1 MLYIASDHGGFK
13 LKEHLKAWLLVS
25 GGRVSDLGPA
35 SFLPEDDYPDYA
47 KKVAAK
53 ISKNPSTDF
62 GILICRS
69 GQGVCI
75 VANKFKGVRA
85 GLVWNTKE
93 AKSSRNDDH
102 TNILCLPSDYINFTE
117 ARNIVRTWLDTP
129 WSSDKRHVRRI
140 HKISGL
146 EKGSRK

>member
-1 MLYIASDHGGFK
+1 MLYIASDHGGFA
-13 LKEHLKAWLLVS
+13 LKEKIKAVLAKD
-25 GGRVSDLGPA
+25 GGRVVDMGPET
-35 SFLPEDDYPDYA
+35 LVPGDDYPDYA

-53 ISKNPSTDF
+53 VSKSPNADF

-93 AKSSRNDDH
+93 AKASRNDDH
-102 TNILCLPSDYINFTE
+102 TNILCLPSDYITV
-117 ARNIVRTWLDTP
+117 AQAQTIVKAWLATP
-129 WSSDKRHVRRI
+129 WSKDPRHVRRI
-140 HKISGL
+140 HKISRL
-146 EKGSRK
+146 ER

>member
-25 GGRVSDLGPA
+25 GGRVADLGPA

-47 KKVAAK
+47 KKVAVK
-53 ISKNPSTDF
+53 VSKNPDKDF

-85 GLVWNTKE
+85 GVIWNTKE
-93 AKSSRNDDH
+93 AKCSRNDDH
-102 TNILCLPSDYINFTE
+102 TNVLCLPSDYINFSQ
-117 ARNIVRTWLDTP
+117 ARSIVKAWLDTP
-129 WSSDKRHVRRI
+129 WSRDPRHVRRI
-140 HKISGL
+140 KKISAL
-146 EKGSRK
+146 EKK